1 MESFETFNNPNSLI
15 KKYEET
21 KSIGKNKYFDVDEF
35 VEIIDFYYF
44 EQKFKKAYTA
54 VEDGLKIH
62 PGAYDLL
69 LRKSRVL
76 IEFKQYDQAIKIL
89 KYLLSQDSSETEIYL
104 LLGFAYTE
112 KNKFSKAE
120 QYFLQLLKLT
130 DDLDDKLIFLR
141 NIAQIYFNK
150 KNYSIAYKYY
160 QIIHRL
166 NPKDSNV
173 LYDMA
178 FCLERQNRNKE
189 SKDLYIKYLQK
200 NPFSKTGWYNL
211 GVVYTKLEE
220 LNKAIEAFDFALSID
235 PEFSSAI
242 YNKAHILFRLKQYQK
257 SIDCYR
263 KILKLENKNP
273 SALFFIAKNYI
284 ELKKY
289 RTAAKYL
296 KQALRRIPAFP
307 QAWFEIGRIYF
318 LNKKFNKSKNF
329 VLKAIRQGEINSE
342 YLKLLGKNYI
352 HLKQYNK
359 AAKALHIATLSNP
372 FDDEIWY
379 LYSEVHELKG
389 NIQKA
394 IEILSSAKDFI
405 INKITYTLRLA
416 KLYFISGQTQKARQ
430 LILDAQLSDKNN
442 SVSNFVRNL
451 CTKNDK
457 FAKFILKN

>member
-1 MESFETFNNPNSLI
+1 MEPFEAFNSTNPLV
-15 KKYEET
+15 KKYEQT
-21 KSIGKNKYFDVDEF
+21 KTAGKNKYFDVDEF

-44 EQKFKKAYTA
+44 EQKFSQAYTA
-54 VEDGLKIH
+54 VEDGLRIH
-62 PGAYDLL
+62 PDSYDLL
-69 LRKSRVL
+69 LRKSRIL

-89 KYLLSQDSSETEIYL
+89 KYLLAQDSSETEIYL

-120 QYFLQLLKLT
+120 HYFMQLLKLT

-160 QIIHRL
+160 QIIHRI
-166 NPKDSNV
+166 NPKDTNV

-189 SKDLYIKYLQK
+189 SRDLYIKYLQK

-242 YNKAHILFRLKQYQK
+242 YNKAHILFRLKQYHK

-318 LNKKFNKSKNF
+318 LNKKFDKSKNF
-329 VLKAIRQGEINSE
+329 VLKAIAQGEINSD
-342 YLKLLGKNYI
+342 YLKLLSKDYI

-359 AAKALHIATLSNP
+359 AAKALHIATLTNP

-379 LYSEVHELKG
+379 LYSEVHELNG

-394 IEILSSAKDFI
+394 IEILNSAKDFI
-405 INKITYTLRLA
+405 INRVTYTLRLA
-416 KLYFISGQTQKARQ
+416 KLYFISGQKQKARQ

-451 CTKNDK
+451 CTKNKK
-457 FAKFILKN
+457 FAQFILKN